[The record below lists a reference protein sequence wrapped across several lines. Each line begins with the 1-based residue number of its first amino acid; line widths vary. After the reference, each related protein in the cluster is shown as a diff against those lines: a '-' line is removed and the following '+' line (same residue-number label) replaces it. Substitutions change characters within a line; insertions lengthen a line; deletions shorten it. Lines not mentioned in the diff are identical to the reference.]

1 MAECPP
7 LHGAF
12 QVAIRVDD
20 LDGAAMGVAR
30 SEDTFWVRSGQD
42 VGLLAVPYRVDT
54 AVRCRRR
61 RLRHSGGAGRD
72 ERREGCRVSR
82 LESDYYAFMGYD
94 SARARAAL
102 THYAQFFPAGPVLE
116 LACGRGEFLDVMRDA
131 GVPARGVDLDE
142 GMVERATSA
151 GHDVVLGDAID
162 HLEGVEPGSLG
173 GVFCAHFLEHLEP
186 ADVARVYA
194 AAARALRPAG
204 AFVAVVPSAGSL
216 SVLGYDFWRDPT
228 HVRFYDPMLLAFF
241 AGQAGLTTT
250 ESGGNPGNDPGPP
263 PPLVPQRF
271 DPVPALTESLTNLTH
286 AVNAVYP
293 AHHNHLR
300 RLRREQPAAERREAT
315 AVVADPRAELW
326 SQLVHLVSVLDERA
340 QAMQHSYAEL
350 HRAYRALLAQLY
362 PPSEV
367 YVVAVA
373 PSGPDGAP
381 A

>member
-1 MAECPP
+1 M
-7 LHGAF
+7 
-12 QVAIRVDD
+12 
-20 LDGAAMGVAR
+20 
-30 SEDTFWVRSGQD
+30 
-42 VGLLAVPYRVDT
+42 
-54 AVRCRRR
+54 
-61 RLRHSGGAGRD
+61 
-72 ERREGCRVSR
+72 SR

-94 SARARAAL
+94 SDRARAAL
-102 THYAQFFPAGPVLE
+102 THYAQFFPTGPVLE
-116 LACGRGEFLDVMRDA
+116 LACGRGEFLDVLRDA
-131 GVPARGVDLDE
+131 GVPVRGVDLDE
-142 GMVERATSA
+142 GMVERATSS
-151 GHDVVLGDAID
+151 GHDVVLGDAIG

-204 AFVAVVPSAGSL
+204 AFVAVVPSAASL

-250 ESGGNPGNDPGPP
+250 EAGGNPRNDPGPP
-263 PPLVPQRF
+263 PPLVPMSF
-271 DPVPALTESLTNLTH
+271 EPAPALTESLANLTN

-293 AHHNHLR
+293 AHHSQLR
-300 RLRREQPAAERREAT
+300 RLRREQPAAGRGEAT

-326 SQLVHLVSVLDERA
+326 SHLVHLVSVLDERT
-340 QAMQHSYAEL
+340 QAMQHQYAEL

-373 PSGPDGAP
+373 PSGETAADGDAT
-381 A
+381 

>member
-1 MAECPP
+1 
-7 LHGAF
+7 
-12 QVAIRVDD
+12 
-20 LDGAAMGVAR
+20 
-30 SEDTFWVRSGQD
+30 
-42 VGLLAVPYRVDT
+42 
-54 AVRCRRR
+54 
-61 RLRHSGGAGRD
+61 
-72 ERREGCRVSR
+72 VSR

-94 SARARAAL
+94 SDRARAAL
-102 THYAQFFPAGPVLE
+102 THYTQFFPAGPVLE
-116 LACGRGEFLDVMRDA
+116 LACGRGEFLDVLRDA
-131 GVPARGVDLDE
+131 GIPVRGVDLDE
-142 GMVERATSA
+142 GMVERASSA
-151 GHDVVLGDAID
+151 GHDVVLGDAIA

-186 ADVARVYA
+186 ADVARVYR

-241 AGQAGLTTT
+241 AGQAGLSTT
-250 ESGGNPGNDPGPP
+250 EAGGNPRNDPGPP
-263 PPLVPQRF
+263 PPLVPQSF
-271 DPVPALTESLTNLTH
+271 EPVPALTESLANLGD

-293 AHHNHLR
+293 AHHSNLR
-300 RLRREQPAAERREAT
+300 RLRREQPATGQGEAT
-315 AVVADPRAELW
+315 AVVADPRAGLW
-326 SQLVHLVSVLDERA
+326 SHLVHIVSVLDERA

-350 HRAYRALLAQLY
+350 YRAYRALLAQLY

-373 PSGPDGAP
+373 PSDGTA